1 MARSRIFHWLAW
13 ALLAAGSFAV
23 AHADPLLVG
32 VLEDIDARAD
42 RAGDPT
48 MIGTHVRLAFEYRD
62 GAWRP
67 WDQRYPQQMD
77 WTVVFGGRTLG
88 SVSSHENPP
97 MLFVG
102 DLGIESITTGE
113 SHIPHV
119 RVGASDFNYSLYKS
133 RSRPLLLVSAPN
145 YTDPDHWKPD
155 QITAEERQLV
165 ISELRKRA
173 PTTSRCDQAETGPMH
188 HVSYSDGDVQLVKV
202 YRSAD
207 GEAVVGVRLDE
218 KHASCG
224 FSGDEAHLS
233 YWYVVKG
240 GTVRFLDTNLVP
252 IDAADLAGTGRSVWV
267 FKTFKQEDFDGYELF
282 YDDFSR
288 KATFSWSWD

>member
-1 MARSRIFHWLAW
+1 MARPRIFDRLAW
-13 ALLAAGSFAV
+13 VLLAAGPFTV

-32 VLEDIDARAD
+32 VLEDIAARAD

-48 MIGTHVRLAFEYRD
+48 MIGTHVRLAFEFRD

-102 DLGIESITTGE
+102 DLGIESITTAE
-113 SHIPHV
+113 SRIPHV

-155 QITAEERQLV
+155 QITAEERQVV
-165 ISELRKRA
+165 IGELRKQA
-173 PTTSRCDQAETGPMH
+173 PTTSRCDQAETGPMR
-188 HVSYSDGDVQLVKV
+188 DGDVQLVKA

-207 GEAVVGVRLDE
+207 GEAVVGVRLDD
-218 KHASCG
+218 KHESCG
-224 FSGDEAHLS
+224 SGGDDTHQS

-240 GTVRFLDTNLVP
+240 GTARFLDTNLVP
-252 IDAADLAGTGRSVWV
+252 MDAADLAGTGRSVWV
-267 FKTFKQEDFDGYELF
+267 FKTFKHGDFDGYELF

-288 KATFSWSWD
+288 KATFRWSWD